1 MATKI
6 TYTDKVKSVD
16 IPNPAVE
23 KFRADDANEIK
34 VVVNSHADDID
45 TINLDVAAVESD
57 IINIESDILAL
68 ESGKVG
74 GSIASGQVA
83 FGSDLAAITGEDSFA
98 YDSAANQL
106 TADNIK
112 LNGGGAGTNE
122 GNLSW
127 NDTDGTLDLELKGGN
142 VTLQVGQEEVVR
154 VVNGTG
160 VDLLESQYKAVKI
173 IGAQGQ
179 RLQVDFALADS
190 DINSATTIG
199 LVTENISNNQEG
211 FITTIGSV
219 RNINTTGSLQS
230 ETWADGDVLYLSPT
244 VEGGLTNVKPET
256 PAHLVVVGF
265 VEYAHAVNGKIY
277 VKVDNGYEI
286 EELHDVLITS
296 LSDNELLQYNS
307 AEGYWENRT
316 LAEAGIQPLG
326 NYLESGDNVSEL
338 INDAGYLTSAPVDSV
353 AGKTGDVTLVKADIT
368 DFSDADYATAAQ
380 GLLANTSIQPSDNVS
395 ELVNDAGYITSAPVD
410 SVAGKTGIV
419 TLVKADITD
428 FSDLDYATA
437 AQGLLADSA
446 IQSGDNISELI
457 NDSGYITSAPV
468 DSVAGKTGV
477 VTLVK
482 ADITDFSDADYATAA
497 QGITADNSIQK
508 NIGATYTTNALTAV
522 TQAEYDALTPDAT
535 TIYFIV

>member
-6 TYTDKVKSVD
+6 TYTDKVKTVNL
-16 IPNPAVE
+16 PNPANE
-23 KFRADDANEIK
+23 KFAATDANEVK
-34 VVVNSHADDID
+34 TVVNLHADDID
-45 TINLDVAAVESD
+45 TINLDVAAVESN

-68 ESGKVG
+68 ESGKVD
-74 GSIASGQVA
+74 GSIASSQVA
-83 FGSDLAAITGEDSFA
+83 FGSDLAAITGDDDFA
-98 YDSAANQL
+98 YDSLGKQL

-127 NDTDGTLDLELKGGN
+127 NDADGTLDLNLKGGN

-160 VDLLESQYKAVKI
+160 VNLLESQYKVVKI

-190 DINSATTIG
+190 DINSATAIG
-199 LVTENISNNQEG
+199 VVTENINNNQEG
-211 FITTIGSV
+211 FITTIGAV
-219 RNINTTGSLQS
+219 RGINTTGSLQS
-230 ETWADGDVLYLSPT
+230 ETWVDGDVLYLSPT
-244 VEGGLTNVKPET
+244 VEGGLTNIKPLT
-256 PAHLVVVGF
+256 PAHMVVVGF

-316 LAEAGIQPLG
+316 LAESGIQPLG

-428 FSDLDYATA
+428 FSDLDYATS

-482 ADITDFSDADYATAA
+482 DDITDFSDADYATAA

-508 NIGATYTTNALTAV
+508 NIGATYTTNSLTTV

>member
-6 TYTDKVKSVD
+6 TYTDKVKTVNL
-16 IPNPAVE
+16 PNPANE
-23 KFRADDANEIK
+23 IFRSVDANELK
-34 VVVNSHADDID
+34 TVVNSHADDID
-45 TINLDVAAVESD
+45 QINLDVAAVESD
-57 IINIESDILAL
+57 ITTIQDDITNIDS
-68 ESGKVG
+68 
-74 GSIASGQVA
+74 SITTIQ
-83 FGSDLAAITGEDSFA
+83 SDLTTLVPYTGATSDVDLGVNSIK
-98 YDSAANQL
+98 
-106 TADNIK
+106 ADTVQPS
-112 LNGGGAGTNE
+112 GGILDEGA
-122 GNLSW
+122 LSW
-127 NDTDGTLDLELKGGN
+127 NDSDGTLDLNLKGGN

-160 VDLLESQYKAVKI
+160 VNLLESQYKVVKI

-190 DINSATTIG
+190 DINSATAIG
-199 LVTENISNNQEG
+199 IVTENINNNQEG
-211 FITTIGSV
+211 FITTIGAV
-219 RNINTTGSLQS
+219 RGINTTGSLQG
-230 ETWADGDVLYLSPT
+230 ETWDDGDVLYLSPT
-244 VEGGLTNVKPET
+244 VEGGLTNIKPLT
-256 PAHLVVVGF
+256 PAHMVVVGF

-353 AGKTGDVTLVKADIT
+353 AGKTG
-368 DFSDADYATAAQ
+368 
-380 GLLANTSIQPSDNVS
+380 
-395 ELVNDAGYITSAPVD
+395 
-410 SVAGKTGIV
+410 
-419 TLVKADITD
+419 
-428 FSDLDYATA
+428 
-437 AQGLLADSA
+437 
-446 IQSGDNISELI
+446 
-457 NDSGYITSAPV
+457 
-468 DSVAGKTGV
+468 V

-497 QGITADNSIQK
+497 QGTTADNSIQK

>member
-16 IPNPAVE
+16 IPNPAEE

-45 TINLDVAAVESD
+45 TINLDVATVESD

-68 ESGKVG
+68 ESGKVD

-219 RNINTTGSLQS
+219 RNINTTGSLQG
-230 ETWADGDVLYLSPT
+230 ETWDDGDVLYLSPI
-244 VEGGLTNVKPET
+244 VEGGLTNIKPLS
-256 PAHLVVVGF
+256 PAHLIIVGF
-265 VEYAHAVNGKIY
+265 VQYAHANNGKIY

-286 EELHDVLITS
+286 DELHDVLITS
-296 LSDNELLQYNS
+296 VSDKELLQYNS

-316 LAEAGIQPLG
+316 LAEAGIQPSG
-326 NYLESGDNVSEL
+326 NYLQSGDNVSEL
-338 INDAGYLTSAPVDSV
+338 INDAGYLT
-353 AGKTGDVTLVKADIT
+353 
-368 DFSDADYATAAQ
+368 
-380 GLLANTSIQPSDNVS
+380 N
-395 ELVNDAGYITSAPVD
+395 APVD

-428 FSDLDYATA
+428 FNDADYATS

-446 IQSGDNISELI
+446 IQSGDNISELT
-457 NDSGYITSAPV
+457 NDAGYLTSVPV
-468 DSVAGKTGV
+468 DSVAGKTGA

-482 ADITDFSDADYATAA
+482 ADITDFSDADYATEA
-497 QGITADNSIQK
+497 QGTTADNSIQK
-508 NIGATYTTNALTAV
+508 NIGATYTTNSVATV
-522 TQAEYDALTPDAT
+522 SQTEYDALTPNAT

>member
-6 TYTDKVKSVD
+6 TYTDKVKTVD
-16 IPNPAVE
+16 LPNPAVE
-23 KFRADDANEIK
+23 KFRADDANEVK
-34 VVVNSHADDID
+34 TVVNLHADDID

-68 ESGKVG
+68 ESGKVD
-74 GSIASGQVA
+74 GSIASSQVA
-83 FGSDLAAITGEDSFA
+83 FGSDLAAITGDDDFA
-98 YDSAANQL
+98 YDSVGKQM

-127 NDTDGTLDLELKGGN
+127 NNVDGTLDLELKGGN
-142 VTLQVGQEEVVR
+142 VTLQIGQEEVVR

-160 VDLLESQYKAVKI
+160 VNLLESQYRAVKV

-199 LVTENISNNQEG
+199 LVTENINNNQEG
-211 FITTIGSV
+211 FITAVGAV
-219 RNINTTGSLQS
+219 RGINTTGSLQG
-230 ETWADGDVLYLSPT
+230 ETWTDGDVLYLSPT
-244 VEGGLTNVKPET
+244 VEGGLTNIKPLT
-256 PAHLVVVGF
+256 PAHLIVVGF
-265 VEYAHAVNGKIY
+265 VEYAHANNGKIY
-277 VKVDNGYEI
+277 VKVDNGYEL

-296 LSDNELLQYNS
+296 VSDNELLQYNS
-307 AEGYWENRT
+307 AGGYWENRT
-316 LAEAGIQPLG
+316 LAEAGIQPSG
-326 NYLESGDNVSEL
+326 NYLASG
-338 INDAGYLTSAPVDSV
+338 
-353 AGKTGDVTLVKADIT
+353 
-368 DFSDADYATAAQ
+368 
-380 GLLANTSIQPSDNVS
+380 DNVS
-395 ELVNDAGYITSAPVD
+395 ELVNDAGYLTSVPVD

-428 FSDLDYATA
+428 FSDSDYATS

-446 IQSGDNISELI
+446 IQSGDNVSELV

-497 QGITADNSIQK
+497 QGTTADNSIQK
-508 NIGATYTTNALTAV
+508 NIGATYTTNSVATV
-522 TQAEYDALTPDAT
+522 SQTEYDALTPNAT